1 MSLTDFLASPN
12 FRKLLTSFITFLMLY
27 GVLRAVRR
35 ILKVTVSDEHL
46 RYRRSKLAYYTFGG
60 LAVLIIGT
68 IWMESAGRLVTILGI
83 TGAGVALALHPVVMN
98 VAGWLY
104 IVLIRPLRVGD
115 RVEIGKVKGDV
126 IDVRLFHT
134 VLLEVGNWVEG
145 EQSTGRIVYCP
156 NSLVLSQPLYNYS
169 KEFPY
174 IWDEIKVLVT
184 FESDWRKAH
193 DILLRQALEKTEN
206 VQEELRGRFK
216 DISDKYLIR
225 FTKLTPIVYVG
236 IEDSGVGLTLRYLT
250 DVWKRRLVGDVIAQ
264 GILDAFSREPDVDF
278 AYPTYRIYRL
288 GEKGGTDAP

>member
-1 MSLTDFLASPN
+1 MSFMDVLANPS
-12 FRKLLTSFITFLMLY
+12 FRKLLTSLIVLILLY
-27 GVLRAVRR
+27 GVLLVVRR

-46 RYRRSKLAYYTFGG
+46 RYRLSKFIYYMLAG
-60 LAVLIIGT
+60 LAVLIVGT
-68 IWMESAGRLVTILGI
+68 IWMRSAGQLMTILGI

-98 VAGWLY
+98 VAGWFY
-104 IVLIRPLRVGD
+104 IVLMRPLKVGD

-156 NSLVLSQPLYNYS
+156 NSSVLNQPLYNYS

-184 FESDWRKAH
+184 FESNWRKAH
-193 DILLRQALEKTEN
+193 DILLRQALDKTED
-206 VQEELRGRFK
+206 VQEELRRRFK
-216 DISDKYLIR
+216 EISGKYLIR

-250 DVWKRRLVGDVIAQ
+250 DVWKRRLVGDAIARSV
-264 GILDAFSREPDVDF
+264 LDAFSREPDVDL

-288 GEKGGTDAP
+288 GEKGGKDAS